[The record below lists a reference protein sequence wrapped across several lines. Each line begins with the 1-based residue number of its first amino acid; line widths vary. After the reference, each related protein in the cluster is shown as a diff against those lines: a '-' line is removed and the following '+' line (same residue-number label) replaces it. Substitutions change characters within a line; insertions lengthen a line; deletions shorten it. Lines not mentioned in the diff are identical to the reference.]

1 MINVF
6 TKITGKFNLDQASLE
21 MAVVDY
27 LAKMGVAGEAE
38 ISLSLVSKT
47 GMGKIAAGFKKQL
60 GDTGPTEHE
69 VLAFP
74 LGMGETP
81 WNPDGVKRLG
91 DVVLVCPQT
100 QEKLEELA
108 IHGCR
113 HLLGI
118 NHE

>member
-1 MINVF
+1 M
-6 TKITGKFNLDQASLE
+6 SLE

-27 LAKMGVAGEAE
+27 LAGMGVAGEAE
-38 ISLSLVSKT
+38 VSLLLTRKAD
-47 GMGKIAAGFKKQL
+47 MRKIAAKYKKQL
-60 GDTGPTEHE
+60 GDTEPTDHE

-74 LGMGETP
+74 LGMEEDP

-91 DVVLVCPQT
+91 DIVLVYPQT

-108 IHGCR
+108 VHGCK